1 MIARFPRKTF
11 AVLALIGLVSCL
23 FPHSTRACGP
33 FFTDAIFVYTKHPD
47 FPLEQFATGKLGVV
61 EPSWARSYL
70 VAAYRNLSGA
80 GLSPNERTAIKDLW
94 DERLNNGGE
103 LDDSAWIKKWLDARN
118 QVPGLAASAEIRAFR
133 NREKPNEYESF
144 LNCQEDAFDNA
155 IATLNERIKRFGADS
170 TQVRDWIAAQDTVFS
185 NCKGGR
191 QIPDSTQTDQ
201 DALIRADRAYQ
212 IAAANFYAGS
222 FDEARQQFDAIA
234 RNQSSPWHG
243 KAQYLAARSLL
254 RKGSFADKDDE
265 RVPPLTEA
273 ETRLNAI
280 LKDKSLASSHPAAVR
295 LLNLV
300 HLRLH
305 PEETLHE
312 LAHAIIAKDGKADF
326 KQAVWDY
333 TVLLDKFVG
342 DDEKVDKHKLPA
354 EVSADEL
361 SDWILTYQDQS
372 ATAANYS
379 LGQWQKTRALPW
391 LVSAISKAT
400 GTERQT
406 DALLSAA
413 AQVDHRAPAFV
424 SIAFHSVRLLIEA
437 KRVDEARAALDRYL
451 AGDRQNLPASALNLL
466 LAQRMSLARNLE
478 EFLQAAQRKPA
489 GFSDDSDGREIPVE
503 DSETKESA
511 KGSELFFD
519 QDAANI
525 FNKAMPMSVIRDA
538 ARSRS
543 LAPNLRQD
551 VAQAAFVRAALLDDR
566 ETAVQA
572 AALLQEVHPEL
583 KESLTAYQMAATAD
597 ARRFAAAY
605 LSLKF
610 PGLRPHVSYG
620 AGRASPLNEI
630 DSYRDNWWCV
640 EPPAS
645 RSGVTSEGEGE
656 AEPKPKPVVPPQFLK
671 PSQSLA
677 AKQYAS
683 LQALGTAPNYFCRIA
698 VEWAEKNPADKR
710 APEALH
716 LAVKATRYGCTDK
729 ETGRWSKA
737 AFDLLHQRYP
747 NSGWAKETKY
757 WFKG

>member
-11 AVLALIGLVSCL
+11 AFLAWIGLASFL
-23 FPHSTRACGP
+23 FPPFTQACGP
-33 FFTDAIFVYTKHPD
+33 FFTDAIFVYSKHPD
-47 FPLEQFATGKLGVV
+47 FPLEQFAAGKLGVV
-61 EPSWARSYL
+61 EPGWARSYL
-70 VAAYRNLSGA
+70 VASYRNLNGA
-80 GLSPNERTAIKDLW
+80 GLSPNEVTAIKSLW
-94 DERLNNGGE
+94 DERLNYGGE

-118 QVPGLAASAEIRAFR
+118 KVTGLAAAAEIRAFR

-144 LNCQEDAFDNA
+144 LNCQEDAFNNA
-155 IATLNERIKRFGADS
+155 VATLNERIKRFGADS

-185 NCKGGR
+185 NCKAGR
-191 QIPDSTQTDQ
+191 QIPDSPQTDQ

-234 RNQSSPWHG
+234 RNQSSPWPE
-243 KAQYLAARSLL
+243 KAPYLAARALL
-254 RKGSFADKDDE
+254 RKGSFADKDEE

-280 LKDKSLASSHPAAVR
+280 LKDKSLASSHAAAVR

-312 LAHAIIAKDGKADF
+312 LAHAIVAKDGKADF

-342 DDEKVDKHKLPA
+342 EDKKVDKQKLPA

-361 SDWILTYQDQS
+361 SDWILTFQDQS
-372 ATAANYS
+372 AAAASYS

-391 LVSAISKAT
+391 LVSTITKTT
-400 GTERQT
+400 GTEQQRE
-406 DALLSAA
+406 ALLSAA
-413 AQVDHRAPAFV
+413 AQVDHRSPAFA
-424 SIAFHSVRLLIEA
+424 SIAFHSVRLLVAA

-451 AGDRQNLPASALNLL
+451 ANDRQNLPASALNLL

-503 DSETKESA
+503 ESETKEST
-511 KGSELFFD
+511 KDGELFFD

-525 FNKAMPMSVIRDA
+525 FNKAMPVSVIHDA
-538 ARSRS
+538 ARSR
-543 LAPNLRQD
+543 LLPPNLRRD
-551 VAQAAFVRAALLDDR
+551 VAQAGFVRAALIDDR
-566 ETAVQA
+566 EIAVQA
-572 AALLQEVHPEL
+572 AALLQDMHPEL
-583 KESLTAYQMAATAD
+583 KEFLAAYQMAATAD

-620 AGRASPLNEI
+620 VGRTSPISEI

-656 AEPKPKPVVPPQFLK
+656 AESKPKPVVPPQFLK
-671 PSQSLA
+671 PSQSSA

-683 LQALGTAPNYFCRIA
+683 LQALGTAPNYFCRVA
-698 VEWAEKNPADKR
+698 VEWAEKNPADRR

-729 ETGRWSKA
+729 ETGHWSKA